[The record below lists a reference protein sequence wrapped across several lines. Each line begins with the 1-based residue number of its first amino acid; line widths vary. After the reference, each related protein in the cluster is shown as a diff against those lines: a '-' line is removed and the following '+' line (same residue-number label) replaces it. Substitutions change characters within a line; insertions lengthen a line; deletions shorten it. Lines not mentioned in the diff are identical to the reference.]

1 MLERGREVMKKNVIT
16 KEIKIEGKEWEKCLD
31 AAFKKKNKDV
41 KIDGFRKGAAP
52 KDIFIKKFGIESLFM
67 DAIDGAV
74 DNAYKKLLE
83 EEKITPVCEPKLDVK
98 TINEKECVLEFTFI
112 TAPEVTLGEYKN
124 LKIKKPT
131 AKVTKEEIKEEVERL
146 RNQFAEIKVK
156 DDKAKVE
163 VGDTAIIDF
172 KGYVDGKVL
181 DGGTGEN
188 YPLEIGSHTFIPGFE
203 EGLVGLKVGD
213 EKELNLTFPENYT
226 EDLKNKDVKFEVK
239 VNEIK
244 TRVLPE
250 LNEEFYLDLGYE
262 DVKTKEEFEG
272 KVEESIKTRKEAEIE
287 DQYIEDCL
295 SKASENMKVDINE
308 EILDDEIHRMIHQ
321 FEDQLKMQGLNIEQ
335 YYEFSGMTHEKMH
348 EQMEPEATKRIKYR
362 YLLEKVAEVENIE
375 VTDKEADKQAD
386 EMAANY
392 GISKEEL
399 LKAYGSLEVVKYDIK
414 MRNAIEVIKGA

>member
-1 MLERGREVMKKNVIT
+1 MKKNVIT

-31 AAFKKKNKDV
+31 IAFKKKNKDV

-52 KDIFIKKFGIESLFM
+52 KEIFIKKFGIESLYM

-83 EEKITPVCEPKLDVK
+83 DEKITPVCEPKLDVK

-131 AKVTKEEIKEEVERL
+131 AKVTKEEIAEEVERL

-163 VGDTAIIDF
+163 IGDTAIIDF
-172 KGYVDGKVL
+172 KGYVDGKTL

-203 EGLVGLKVGD
+203 EGLVGLKVNE

-239 VNEIK
+239 INEIK

-250 LNEEFYLDLGYE
+250 LNEDFYLDLGYE
-262 DVKTKEEFEG
+262 DVKTKEDFES
-272 KVEESIKTRKEAEIE
+272 KVEETIKTRKEAEIE

-295 SKASENMKVDINE
+295 SKASGNMKVDINE
-308 EILDDEIHRMIHQ
+308 EIIDDEVHRMIHQ
-321 FEDQLKMQGLNIEQ
+321 FEDQLRMQGLNIEQ
-335 YYEFSGMTHEKMH
+335 YYEFSGMTHEKLH

-375 VTDKEADKQAD
+375 VTDEEANKQAE
-386 EMAANY
+386 EMASNY

-399 LKAYGSLEVVKYDIK
+399 LKAYGSLEVVKYDMK

>member
-1 MLERGREVMKKNVIT
+1 MKKNVIT

-250 LNEEFYLDLGYE
+250 LNEDFYLDLGYE

>member
-1 MLERGREVMKKNVIT
+1 MKKNVIV

-41 KIDGFRKGAAP
+41 KIDGFRKGATP
-52 KDIFIKKFGIESLFM
+52 KDIFIKKLGIESLYM

-124 LKIKKPT
+124 LKIKKPV
-131 AKVTKEEIKEEVERL
+131 AKVSKDEMNDEIGRL

-156 DDKAKVE
+156 EEGSKVE
-163 VGDTAIIDF
+163 EGDTAIIDF
-172 KGYVDGKVL
+172 KGYVDGNVL

-188 YPLEIGSHTFIPGFE
+188 YPLEIGTHTFIPGFE

-250 LNEEFYLDLGYE
+250 LNEDFYLDLGYE
-262 DVKTKEEFEG
+262 DVKTKEEFE
-272 KVEESIKTRKEAEIE
+272 KKIEESLKAHKEAEIE

-295 SKASENMKVDINE
+295 SKASENMKIDINE

-348 EQMEPEATKRIKYR
+348 EQMKPEATKRIKYR

-414 MRNAIEVIKGA
+414 MRSAIEVIKGA

>member
-1 MLERGREVMKKNVIT
+1 MKKNVIV

-41 KIDGFRKGAAP
+41 KIDGFRKGATP
-52 KDIFIKKFGIESLFM
+52 KDIFIKKLGIESLYM

-250 LNEEFYLDLGYE
+250 LNEDFYLDLGYE

>member
-1 MLERGREVMKKNVIT
+1 MKKNVIT

-31 AAFKKKNKDV
+31 VAFKKKNKDI
-41 KIDGFRKGAAP
+41 KIDGFRKGSAP
-52 KDIFIKKFGIESLFM
+52 KDIFIKKFGIESLYM

-83 EEKITPVCEPKLDVK
+83 DEKITPVCEPKLDVK

-112 TAPEVTLGEYKN
+112 TAPEVILGEYKN

-131 AKVTKEEIKEEVERL
+131 AKVTKEEIKEETERL

-163 VGDTAIIDF
+163 VGDTTIIDF

-203 EGLVGLKVGD
+203 EGLVGLKVNE

-250 LNEEFYLDLGYE
+250 LNEDFYLDLGYE
-262 DVKTKEEFEG
+262 DVKTKEDFES
-272 KVEESIKTRKEAEIE
+272 KVEETIKTRKEAEIE

-295 SKASENMKVDINE
+295 SKASGNMKVDINE
-308 EILDDEIHRMIHQ
+308 EILDDEVHRMIHQ
-321 FEDQLKMQGLNIEQ
+321 FEDQLRMQGLNIEQ
-335 YYEFSGMTHEKMH
+335 YYEFSGMTHEKLH

-375 VTDKEADKQAD
+375 VTDEEADKQAD